1 MDIKIYTTE
10 GCIWCSRMKE
20 LMERA
25 QVEYEEISYAEMTE
39 LDREEL
45 RAAYPQIE
53 SFPITII
60 DGEFAGG
67 LVEVAKLFL
76 QKGLVSSP
84 KK

>member
-1 MDIKIYTTE
+1 MDIKIYTTS